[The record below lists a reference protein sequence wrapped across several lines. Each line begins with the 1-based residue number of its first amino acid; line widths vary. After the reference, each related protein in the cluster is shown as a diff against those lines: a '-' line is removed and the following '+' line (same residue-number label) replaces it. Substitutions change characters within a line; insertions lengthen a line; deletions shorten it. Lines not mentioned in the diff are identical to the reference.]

1 MELNVPVTIPKAIT
15 QANGRMTSPA
25 KMRSA
30 RVAANAVAWVRIDRG
45 NVSLIDR
52 LSVS

>member
-1 MELNVPVTIPKAIT
+1 MELNVPVRIPNDIT
-15 QANGRMTSPA
+15 QANGLSTSPA
-25 KMRSA
+25 KNSSA
-30 RVAANAVAWVRIDRG
+30 RVEASAVAWVRIDRG